1 MRPLLFSMT
10 TIEQFHL
17 STIIACMHPALTVS
31 NLSKQYKQQ
40 LAVNDISFVL
50 HAGEAIG
57 LLGANGAGK
66 STMIKCILGLVRP
79 TKGSISHVGLSPAY
93 LPELPQLPTSISAI
107 DLLRFKC
114 SASEMDTILAE
125 ESLAS
130 VNLSTNAYN
139 KPIGQY
145 SKGMRQRTA
154 LALTLCGNSKLICL
168 DEPMSGL
175 DALGRREILCLLKE
189 QKEQGRA
196 FLMSSHI
203 VSDMVQLCDRVL
215 IMANG
220 KLCEDVQIDD
230 HSLEEAKILESKLAQ
245 WTNA

>member
-1 MRPLLFSMT
+1 MHPLFLST
-10 TIEQFHL
+10 TTVEQFLL
-17 STIIACMHPALTVS
+17 SIIIACMHPALTIN
-31 NLSKQYKQQ
+31 NLSKQYQQQ

-50 HAGEAIG
+50 HEGEAIG

-79 TKGSISHVGLSPAY
+79 SHGSISHPGLSPAY
-93 LPELPQLPTSISAI
+93 LPELPQLPTSISALA
-107 DLLRFKC
+107 LLRFKC
-114 SASEMDTILAE
+114 KASGVNRALAE
-125 ESLAS
+125 ESLAA
-130 VNLSTNAYN
+130 VNLSTAACN

-154 LALTLCGNSKLICL
+154 LALTLCGNPKLVCL

-175 DALGRREILCLLKE
+175 DALGRAELLALLKG
-189 QKEQGRA
+189 QKDQGTA

-215 IMANG
+215 IMAHG
-220 KLCEDVQIDD
+220 SICEDVSIQD
-230 HSLEEAKILESKLAQ
+230 HSLDEARLLEEKLAQ
-245 WTNA
+245 WTIK